1 MNRARIAISSLALSM
16 AAFVGLV
23 AHEGYTDGA
32 IIPTKNDRPTLGHGS
47 TFWEDGR
54 PVKMGETITPTRAIQ
69 LASKHIT
76 KEEAVFRASIP
87 GVALHQA
94 EYDIYM
100 GWVYQFGT
108 GAWTAS
114 PMRDAL
120 IKGDYPAACAGL
132 KSYKYMTSAVATPG
146 WEPFKHDA
154 NGRPTRWRFDC
165 STPNNRICR
174 GVWTRQVE
182 RYSACMEAQ

>member
-1 MNRARIAISSLALSM
+1 MKRARIAIGSLALSM

-23 AHEGYTDGA
+23 SHEGYTTGA

-54 PVKMGETITPTRAIQ
+54 PVKMGETITPTRAII
-69 LASKHIT
+69 LASKHLT

-100 GWVYQFGT
+100 GWVYQYGT
-108 GAWTAS
+108 GAWVKSSMRRELLAGKHKAS
-114 PMRDAL
+114 CDSL
-120 IKGDYPAACAGL
+120 LLYK
-132 KSYKYMTSAVATPG
+132 KSG
-146 WEPFKHDA
+146 
-154 NGRPTRWRFDC
+154 GFDC
-165 STPNNRICR
+165 SIPGNKICW
-174 GVWTRQVE
+174 GVWKRQLE
-182 RYSACMEAQ
+182 RHAACMAVQ

>member
-1 MNRARIAISSLALSM
+1 MSRARIAIGSLALSM

-23 AHEGYTDGA
+23 SHEGYTTDA
-32 IIPTKNDRPTLGHGS
+32 IIPTKNDRATLGHGS

-54 PVKMGETITPTRAIQ
+54 PVKMGEAITPTRAIQ

-100 GWVYQFGT
+100 GWVYQYGT
-108 GAWTAS
+108 GAWVKSSMRRELLAGNYKAS
-114 PMRDAL
+114 CDSL
-120 IKGDYPAACAGL
+120 LLYK
-132 KSYKYMTSAVATPG
+132 KSG
-146 WEPFKHDA
+146 
-154 NGRPTRWRFDC
+154 GFDC
-165 STPNNRICR
+165 SIPGNKICW
-174 GVWTRQVE
+174 GVWSRQLE
-182 RYSACMEAQ
+182 RHATCMGAQ